1 VAKFSRHRDI
11 RTLTIYDDSRK
22 DIGGDIAK
30 MLGD

>member
-11 RTLTIYDDSRK
+11 RTLAIFDDPRR
-22 DIGGDIAK
+22 DLGGEIAK